1 MQTLV
6 FVPVWVGRLIPKRDQ
21 KMSCLC
27 ISKYFRGGGGGS
39 QILPPPIPTALSASL
54 LVKVPLLVRHSHE
67 TIVPCLYS
75 HLGAPQYRSSSVTN
89 DNSTQPSLPDKVFP
103 ILFCRVL
110 SLRTHIYTDKKEN
123 KIFLINKE
131 IQKRAVAKLYCI

>member
-27 ISKYFRGGGGGS
+27 ISKYFTGGGGDGG
-39 QILPPPIPTALSASL
+39 QIPTPHSHGTFCLSL

-75 HLGAPQYRSSSVTN
+75 HLGVPQYRSSSVTN

-110 SLRTHIYTDKKEN
+110 SLSTHIYTDKKEN
-123 KIFLINKE
+123 KIFLIYKE
-131 IQKRAVAKLYCI
+131 I